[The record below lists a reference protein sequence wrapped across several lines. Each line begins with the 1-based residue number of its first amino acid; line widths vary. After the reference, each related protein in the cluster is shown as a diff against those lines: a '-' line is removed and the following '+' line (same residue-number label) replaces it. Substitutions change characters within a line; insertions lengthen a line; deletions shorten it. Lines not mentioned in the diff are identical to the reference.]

1 MRLLVRTLTIPPRLR
16 PKHQGPSALGSK
28 MAAPEPEAKL
38 EAVTPSRSHE
48 LPPESESDAPAS
60 TGSQELKPW
69 EQHAAVINL
78 PRYDYR
84 ASGSLLLRSHS
95 GFLITCPI
103 SAFPFQLYGLFPDRN
118 LCCWIDSWIHVL

>member
-1 MRLLVRTLTIPPRLR
+1 
-16 PKHQGPSALGSK
+16 

-38 EAVTPSRSHE
+38 EDVTPSLSRKP
-48 LPPESESDAPAS
+48 LPESESDAPAS
-60 TGSQELKPW
+60 TGREPLPESESDAPASSQELKPW

-103 SAFPFQLYGLFPDRN
+103 SAFLLLLDLFTY
-118 LCCWIDSWIHVL
+118 